1 MDRDRRRQQ
10 SVEFRAQR
18 DTNRLHNLLIAIL
31 PFGKQRQP
39 HDIDKTLAKLQRR
52 QSKRITND
60 GKDHHIFRPK
70 RP

>member
-10 SVEFRAQR
+10 SLEFRAQR

-39 HDIDKTLAKLQRR
+39 RDVDKTIAKLQKKQMR
-52 QSKRITND
+52 RITND
-60 GKDHHIFRPK
+60 GKDHNVFQGK
-70 RP
+70 